1 MEIFFTSESLRIIF
15 TMVTA
20 FLICFFS
27 IPMVVEAAH
36 KKKLVDE
43 PTDRGSHTKSVPTLG
58 GVAIFAS
65 LMISSLIFLNIYK
78 FPGLQYTIV
87 GLIIIFMLG
96 IKDDLLVLSPWKKLV
111 GQLVAAYLVI
121 DFGNTG
127 FTNLHGFAGIYELPS
142 NATLFL
148 SMFVMI
154 VIINAF
160 NLIDG
165 IDGLAA
171 GTGIL
176 SSLTFGVWFFLSQ
189 TYEMAVISFA
199 MAGSLI
205 AFFIYNVF
213 GHHNKIFMGDTG
225 SLMLGFL
232 MAVLVIQF
240 NEININIMVPY
251 AVRSAPAVSM
261 AILVVPLF
269 DTLRVFTIRV
279 MRRQSPFKA
288 DRRHLHHRLLDL
300 GLNHIQATGVLV
312 AANGL
317 FIAVAFALQAV
328 LPNVIL
334 VVFSLFTLA
343 IGLSIIPTWIYR
355 RRLNSASLPPMPKP
369 QTTLTSKPETV
380 SVN

>member
-1 MEIFFTSESLRIIF
+1 MEIFFTSESLRILL
-15 TMVTA
+15 TLLMA

-27 IPMVVEAAH
+27 VPMVVKAARE
-36 KKKLVDE
+36 KKLVDE
-43 PTDRGSHTKSVPTLG
+43 PTERGSHSRSVPTLG

-127 FTNLHGFAGIYELPS
+127 FTNLHGFAGIHELPS
-142 NATLFL
+142 NATLVL
-148 SMFVMI
+148 SMFVMV

-176 SSLTFGVWFFLSQ
+176 SSLTFGVWFYMSQ

-232 MAVLVIQF
+232 MSVLVIQF
-240 NEININIMVPY
+240 NEININVMIPH
-251 AVRSAPAVSM
+251 AVKSAPAVSV
-261 AILVVPLF
+261 AILAIPLF

-279 MRRQSPFKA
+279 MHRQSPFRA

-300 GLNHIQATGVLV
+300 GLNHLQATGVLV

-317 FIAVAFALQAV
+317 FIAAAFVLQAV
-328 LPNVIL
+328 LSNVIL
-334 VVFSLFTLA
+334 VVFVLFA
-343 IGLSIIPTWIYR
+343 MAVGLSIIPTWIYR
-355 RRLNSASLPPMPKP
+355 RRLNRATLPPMPEANP
-369 QTTLTSKPETV
+369 ILTQKAEPV